1 MDVTLVIDKID
12 QNDIEKIEYIKNL
25 IKIKNVKYI
34 ISTENKDSDLP
45 DYIKKKISNEKDI
58 KVDTIHFIGV
68 EALLNFKLDIKCK
81 KIITVFDLKTFKDES
96 ITEKI
101 ESVIN
106 KKNFKSA
113 IENIDLVIANSTQLR
128 DELIDLI
135 NANPAN
141 ITVINPGVEKLNNLN
156 LKKDGTIGYFGE
168 FGRYERVNKLI
179 DDFISS
185 ALSNKIKLIIYGYV
199 CKNYL
204 KIKQKYEKFGNVIF
218 KDGINCNEM
227 EKTINK
233 FDYFVYPAEYS
244 GFGLQLLECL
254 SCEIL
259 CFVYED
265 AKIPDEVIKY
275 AVKIKKI
282 DDIISFNLDELNKNI
297 KEYSKNIKDEFSTE
311 KFIKAI
317 NNIYS
322 SLDEKNNNLQS
333 SL

>member
-1 MDVTLVIDKID
+1 MDVALVIGKID
-12 QNDIEKIEYIKNL
+12 QNEIEKIEYIKNL

-34 ISTENKDSDLP
+34 ISTEYKDTNLP
-45 DYIKKKISNEKDI
+45 DYIKKRISNEKEI

-68 EALLNFKLDIKCK
+68 EALLNFKLNIKCK

-106 KKNFKSA
+106 KKNFKTA

-141 ITVINPGVEKLNNLN
+141 ISVINPGIEKLNNLN

-168 FGRYERVNKLI
+168 FDRYERINKLI

-185 ALSNKIKLIIYGYV
+185 TLSNKMKLIIYGYT

-204 KIKQKYEKFGNVIF
+204 GMKQKYEKFGNIIF
-218 KDGINCNEM
+218 KEGINENET

-233 FDYFVYPAEYS
+233 FDYFVYPTEYS

-254 SCEIL
+254 SCEIP

-265 AKIPDEVIKY
+265 AKIPEEVIKY
-275 AVKIKKI
+275 TVKIKKI
-282 DDIISFNLDELNKNI
+282 DDIISFNVDELNKNI
-297 KEYSKNIKDEFSTE
+297 KEYSKDIKEKFSTE
-311 KFIKAI
+311 KFIKAV
-317 NNIYS
+317 NSVYS

>member
-1 MDVTLVIDKID
+1 MDVALVIGKID
-12 QNDIEKIEYIKNL
+12 QNEIEKIEYIKNL

-34 ISTENKDSDLP
+34 ISTEYKDTNLP
-45 DYIKKKISNEKDI
+45 DYIKKRISNEKEI

-68 EALLNFKLDIKCK
+68 EALLNFKPDIKCK

-106 KKNFKSA
+106 KKNFKTA

-141 ITVINPGVEKLNNLN
+141 ISVINPGIEKLNNLN

-168 FGRYERVNKLI
+168 FDRYERINKLI

-185 ALSNKIKLIIYGYV
+185 TLSNKMKLIIYGYT

-204 KIKQKYEKFGNVIF
+204 GMKQKYEKFGNIIF
-218 KDGINCNEM
+218 KEGINENET

-233 FDYFVYPAEYS
+233 FDYFVYPTEYS

-254 SCEIL
+254 SCEIP

-265 AKIPDEVIKY
+265 AKIPEEVIKY
-275 AVKIKKI
+275 TVKIKKI
-282 DDIISFNLDELNKNI
+282 DDIISFNVDELNKNI
-297 KEYSKNIKDEFSTE
+297 KEYSKDIKEKFSTE
-311 KFIKAI
+311 KFIKAV
-317 NNIYS
+317 NSVYS